1 LTAPAAALAVAFLSL
16 FPIVNPI
23 GNLPV
28 FASLTEG
35 FAKEARQRQV
45 LLASLYVAIVLVVA
59 AVAGRPML
67 HALGISLGALEVAG
81 GVIVGHTALMMV
93 LGDRQRMEYAEGVH
107 ANADS
112 GTGEQPPDIAFVPMT
127 MPLLAGPGAI
137 GAAIGLTVRAKGAG
151 AVAGIVGGIVAL
163 SVIVLIVLFF
173 GDSLLLRLGRKG
185 TDALTRLFGF
195 LTLAI
200 AVELITHGAL
210 ALAPALKG

>member
-1 LTAPAAALAVAFLSL
+1 MLTAPAAAFAVTFLSL

-35 FAKEARQRQV
+35 FAKQTRQRQV
-45 LLASLYVAIVLVVA
+45 LLTSAYVAIVLVVA
-59 AVAGRPML
+59 AVAGRPIL

-93 LGDRQRMEYAEGVH
+93 LGDQQRMAYAEGVH
-107 ANADS
+107 ASS
-112 GTGEQPPDIAFVPMT
+112 GAGDQPPDIAFVPMT

-137 GAAIGLTVRAKGAG
+137 GAAIGLATRAKGAG
-151 AVAGIVGGIVAL
+151 AVAGIAGGIVAL
-163 SVIVLIVLFF
+163 SVIVLVILSF
-173 GDSLLLRLGRKG
+173 GDGLLLRLGRKG

-210 ALAPALKG
+210 ALAPALRG